1 MSDLIALHLTLQQ
14 LETLSDKLHELRDE
28 GPDGMGWAS
37 PELSELRSLV
47 DARFYKVKA
56 EGNTKETDTC
66 RSRPEGGLKQASG
79 EPLNPVDQKYCLDLY
94 NDVSELFEFAYE
106 KFKQVGLSPEQARML
121 LAKIRETDNA

>member
-56 EGNTKETDTC
+56 EGKSMRTEKQADALREEAKQILNELMKM
-66 RSRPEGGLKQASG
+66 PEGFDVASRFVDCVVGAAVLTVTDLLVQAQTKRQ
-79 EPLNPVDQKYCLDLY
+79 EKA
-94 NDVSELFEFAYE
+94 SE
-106 KFKQVGLSPEQARML
+106 
-121 LAKIRETDNA
+121 